1 MLEAIGIHYENDSLE
16 REIALKAAR
25 WIKEQSGTRLM
36 VESDKEIVSAILGTQ
51 REKWGCVMVAMALN
65 KALEMKNGRIKEF
78 LERKRADV
86 LKTVKHIPCH
96 RIELLDKISE
106 ELFNN
111 QYYGSTNKKN

>member
-16 REIALKAAR
+16 REIALRAAR

-36 VESDKEIVSAILGTQ
+36 VESDKEIVSTILATQ
-51 REKWGCVMVAMALN
+51 QEKWGCVMVAMALN

-86 LKTVKHIPCH
+86 LETVKHIPCH

-111 QYYGSTNKKN
+111 QHYGSTNKKN